1 MYHGIVPCDMS
12 SSEKLKLIEEYEN
25 GNKMTKKILEKKYG
39 KKQIQQIVE
48 KELTNNYLEVPV
60 IH

>member
-1 MYHGIVPCDMS
+1 MS